1 MKTLENLKEKTL
13 AYKKKQR
20 KMIPSSQSIFGPFG
34 TNRNN
39 VPACAS
45 VTNNLTMPLNT
56 KATVAAGL
64 LYRCKNSRS
73 GACLSS
79 KFWCCFATSSS
90 CGPWIDLQSV
100 RVRALVRLPTHD
112 ALVVV
117 RENQFFGTYTG
128 QQSDPSKTLRLPSPW
143 VAQQPKCCRLQT
155 FGCLE
160 PPTGLAQLR
169 CAAKFLLACKPSVCS
184 RRFAA
189 EGLHGPLHSEAV
201 QGPRVTGTP
210 FRQSFA
216 VQPKVCV
223 QKRSFCKQATPCFA
237 KLSVLQ
243 LAKNERTKPWL
254 YESEDSL
261 RGPSFASAFAL
272 LCVTVASRAW
282 FVKALAVRTDDRLA
296 RYSESIIRPN
306 GKCAPEKSFQGA
318 APQSRARAAN
328 SFGFPRLS
336 QSEVPASGVG
346 RRLCRLPLVNPI
358 FAGVSYKR
366 LLHNP
371 KLSPFPVG
379 RADHLGGLT
388 KPKVLCLGRSQFM
401 VKSYKDGVDPN
412 TKEALNPE
420 VVMRPLVG
428 VSNQPESTAPNK
440 SSAFVQA
447 GRQLSTK
454 ADEQETRTIV
464 ITSGKGGVGKTTTT
478 ANLGMSIAR
487 LGYRVALIDADIGLR
502 NLDLLLGLENRVL
515 YTAMDIF
522 EGDCR
527 LDQALIRDKRLK
539 NLCLL
544 AISKNRQ
551 RYNVTRQK
559 MDTLIASI
567 SALGY
572 HFILIDCPAGID
584 IGFINA
590 ISPAQEA
597 LIVTTPEITAMRDA
611 DRVAGLLEAN
621 GIYNA
626 KLLINRVRPDMIQ
639 RHDMMS
645 VQDVQDVLGIPLLGA
660 IPEDLNVIISTNR
673 GEPLVLRKKLTL
685 SGIAFEN
692 AARRLIGRSDYLIDL
707 KTPYKGLFQK
717 MKTLFF
723 NNQ

>member
-1 MKTLENLKEKTL
+1 
-13 AYKKKQR
+13 
-20 KMIPSSQSIFGPFG
+20 MIPSSQSVSRFAKVEPNRSRLLRSQTFSPLRGRTRALARRAQLLLAEGQQLPELRSGALAKPLLTGRSSCRPPQGPYMGACSASLSKRLDLFPCISRPELLPGPFG
-34 TNRNN
+34 ALHGRLLSEAGQAPRPEGSLSGFQGSLKAYSAKLSSPMDLARPVGFASQTWNRALLPLGQPSYAQPFGRSNRAGGQLAGLLRRS
-39 VPACAS
+39 PARFAVQAKIEFRAS
-45 VTNNLTMPLNT
+45 ASRTQLGRLEGPRNRFMVNSYRDGIDPTTDEPLNT
-56 KATVAAGL
+56 
-64 LYRCKNSRS
+64 
-73 GACLSS
+73 GAS
-79 KFWCCFATSSS
+79 
-90 CGPWIDLQSV
+90 
-100 RVRALVRLPTHD
+100 
-112 ALVVV
+112 
-117 RENQFFGTYTG
+117 
-128 QQSDPSKTLRLPSPW
+128 
-143 VAQQPKCCRLQT
+143 
-155 FGCLE
+155 
-160 PPTGLAQLR
+160 
-169 CAAKFLLACKPSVCS
+169 
-184 RRFAA
+184 
-189 EGLHGPLHSEAV
+189 
-201 QGPRVTGTP
+201 
-210 FRQSFA
+210 
-216 VQPKVCV
+216 
-223 QKRSFCKQATPCFA
+223 
-237 KLSVLQ
+237 
-243 LAKNERTKPWL
+243 
-254 YESEDSL
+254 
-261 RGPSFASAFAL
+261 
-272 LCVTVASRAW
+272 
-282 FVKALAVRTDDRLA
+282 
-296 RYSESIIRPN
+296 
-306 GKCAPEKSFQGA
+306 
-318 APQSRARAAN
+318 
-328 SFGFPRLS
+328 
-336 QSEVPASGVG
+336 
-346 RRLCRLPLVNPI
+346 
-358 FAGVSYKR
+358 
-366 LLHNP
+366 
-371 KLSPFPVG
+371 
-379 RADHLGGLT
+379 
-388 KPKVLCLGRSQFM
+388 
-401 VKSYKDGVDPN
+401 
-412 TKEALNPE
+412 
-420 VVMRPLVG
+420 MRPLLG
-428 VSNQPESTAPNK
+428 VSNQPEL
-440 SSAFVQA
+440 
-447 GRQLSTK
+447 GRQLPNK

-639 RHDMMS
+639 RHNMTS

-707 KTPYKGLFQK
+707 KTPYKGIFQK

-723 NNQ
+723 NNR

>member
-1 MKTLENLKEKTL
+1 
-13 AYKKKQR
+13 
-20 KMIPSSQSIFGPFG
+20 MISSSQTVCRFAFGEPNKFLGPSGPPTKGRPSETNFVAPRKLPVDSFFISKTKHEQEFCSASVSISSNWVALAAGFAYVC
-34 TNRNN
+34 RNHQCRQRLPHFCFAK
-39 VPACAS
+39 VRKVWYCCAS
-45 VTNNLTMPLNT
+45 FESKRSWTNL
-56 KATVAAGL
+56 
-64 LYRCKNSRS
+64 RS
-73 GACLSS
+73 D
-79 KFWCCFATSSS
+79 T
-90 CGPWIDLQSV
+90 
-100 RVRALVRLPTHD
+100 VRALVRLPTESAPCLLSLNKTGWSVGLSSGNGD
-112 ALVVV
+112 CIEQNRIKYLPGLP
-117 RENQFFGTYTG
+117 GTMFRFSELLQG
-128 QQSDPSKTLRLPSPW
+128 NFRLLSEAEHAKVCAQPEGEPEWPKHGNSNLNSCLANLRLAKVQVSKAQVSQARVLAPACSTPST
-143 VAQQPKCCRLQT
+143 ARGRAGQAELSDGRTSRQPNSALLTSQT
-155 FGCLE
+155 KFAGGCFCE
-160 PPTGLAQLR
+160 
-169 CAAKFLLACKPSVCS
+169 AKA
-184 RRFAA
+184 RRPVLVLNKGEQAA
-189 EGLHGPLHSEAV
+189 EHGLLSRPPAHPVL
-201 QGPRVTGTP
+201 TP
-210 FRQSFA
+210 FGAKYIQA
-216 VQPKVCV
+216 KV
-223 QKRSFCKQATPCFA
+223 
-237 KLSVLQ
+237 
-243 LAKNERTKPWL
+243 NH
-254 YESEDSL
+254 
-261 RGPSFASAFAL
+261 
-272 LCVTVASRAW
+272 
-282 FVKALAVRTDDRLA
+282 RL
-296 RYSESIIRPN
+296 
-306 GKCAPEKSFQGA
+306 
-318 APQSRARAAN
+318 
-328 SFGFPRLS
+328 SFG
-336 QSEVPASGVG
+336 
-346 RRLCRLPLVNPI
+346 
-358 FAGVSYKR
+358 VSK
-366 LLHNP
+366 LLTS
-371 KLSPFPVG
+371 K
-379 RADHLGGLT
+379 GL
-388 KPKVLCLGRSQFM
+388 RNRFI
-401 VKSYKDGVDPN
+401 VKSYKDGIDPITDEPLN
-412 TKEALNPE
+412 TE
-420 VVMRPLVG
+420 VTMRPLAG
-428 VSNQPESTAPNK
+428 VSNQSDLD
-440 SSAFVQA
+440 
-447 GRQLSTK
+447 RQLPNK

>member
-1 MKTLENLKEKTL
+1 
-13 AYKKKQR
+13 
-20 KMIPSSQSIFGPFG
+20 MIPSSQSVSRFAFGEPNRSKLRSCQTFALAKAILVERSSCWAPKGPITGAQPLDLFASTGRSELLLGPEWPTGARAGPLLAQPNAEHDPALVPERLAQPGLSFSSAKVIVPPRLKGYLSGFQG
-34 TNRNN
+34 TPKAERSSCRLCVAKQNCPGEARNPTNPELPDGFASQTLNR
-39 VPACAS
+39 VLAQ
-45 VTNNLTMPLNT
+45 TLLR
-56 KATVAAGL
+56 KATTFGQPLGQPSYAQLSGRANSAGGRL
-64 LYRCKNSRS
+64 
-73 GACLSS
+73 
-79 KFWCCFATSSS
+79 
-90 CGPWIDLQSV
+90 V
-100 RVRALVRLPTHD
+100 RVLSRPPALFAEQAKVAFRASFSR
-112 ALVVV
+112 
-117 RENQFFGTYTG
+117 
-128 QQSDPSKTLRLPSPW
+128 
-143 VAQQPKCCRLQT
+143 
-155 FGCLE
+155 
-160 PPTGLAQLR
+160 AQLGR
-169 CAAKFLLACKPSVCS
+169 P
-184 RRFAA
+184 
-189 EGLHGPLHSEAV
+189 E
-201 QGPRVTGTP
+201 GPR
-210 FRQSFA
+210 
-216 VQPKVCV
+216 
-223 QKRSFCKQATPCFA
+223 
-237 KLSVLQ
+237 
-243 LAKNERTKPWL
+243 
-254 YESEDSL
+254 
-261 RGPSFASAFAL
+261 
-272 LCVTVASRAW
+272 
-282 FVKALAVRTDDRLA
+282 
-296 RYSESIIRPN
+296 
-306 GKCAPEKSFQGA
+306 
-318 APQSRARAAN
+318 
-328 SFGFPRLS
+328 
-336 QSEVPASGVG
+336 G
-346 RRLCRLPLVNPI
+346 R
-358 FAGVSYKR
+358 
-366 LLHNP
+366 
-371 KLSPFPVG
+371 
-379 RADHLGGLT
+379 
-388 KPKVLCLGRSQFM
+388 FM
-401 VKSYKDGVDPN
+401 VNSYKDGIDPTTDEPLN
-412 TKEALNPE
+412 TE
-420 VVMRPLVG
+420 VAMRPLVG
-428 VSNQPESTAPNK
+428 VSNQPEL
-440 SSAFVQA
+440 
-447 GRQLSTK
+447 GRQLSNK